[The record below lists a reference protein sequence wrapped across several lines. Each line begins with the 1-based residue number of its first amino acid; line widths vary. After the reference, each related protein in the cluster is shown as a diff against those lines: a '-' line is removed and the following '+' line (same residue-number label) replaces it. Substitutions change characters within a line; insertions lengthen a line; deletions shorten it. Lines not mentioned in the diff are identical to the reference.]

1 MRQSFYTEIEESF
14 PSDRGRVALEVADRS
29 VGRSTWSFAE
39 IASEAARAASLL
51 ADLGL
56 QKGDRVAVQ
65 VEKSPE
71 ALMLYLGCLR
81 GGYVFL
87 PMNTAYR
94 EDEVDYLVGNAEPAL
109 IVFSSFLFSAR
120 EFPKIGKAFTFWPLC
135 QKDFVIFIN

>member
-1 MRQSFYTEIEESF
+1 MRYKSTSEFGEMPMRQSFYTEIEESF

-120 EFPKIGKAFTFWPLC
+120 ENT
-135 QKDFVIFIN
+135 